1 MKNGRIIQIFTALS
15 VWISGRNK
23 GKPRS
28 WTIGV
33 SVFAFFVLFLPA
45 HAFTIDD
52 YLTIP
57 PQRVPHLVFKDADG
71 TDRALSDFRGK
82 FVLLNVWATWC
93 PPCAKE
99 MLQLEALQKEFDPH
113 KLVVLPLSEDSDEDI
128 VRAFYRKHELKRLPI
143 AMDNALRTTSS
154 LRLRGLPTTLVI
166 DREGNEILRI
176 EESLD
181 RMSVEISHFLR
192 HRIGAN

>member
-1 MKNGRIIQIFTALS
+1 M
-15 VWISGRNK
+15 
-23 GKPRS
+23 
-28 WTIGV
+28 IGV
-33 SVFAFFVLFLPA
+33 SFFAFFVLFLPA

-57 PQRVPHLVFKDADG
+57 PQRVPPLVFIDADS
-71 TDRALSDFRGK
+71 TDRTLSDFRGK

-99 MLQLEALQKEFDPH
+99 MPQLEAIQKEFDPQ

-143 AMDNALRTTSS
+143 AMDKALRATSS

-176 EESLD
+176 EGSLD
-181 RMSVEISHFLR
+181 HTSVEISHFLR